1 MSAIFRVAIKEAVSQ
16 GGEAGVNKAF
26 RDTIMRE
33 GVASMSDRQAALTIS
48 NALNLSGVANIPK
61 SSFLKEIDEIPEA
74 SLEKALA
81 KTAKTSPEQFDDVIR
96 RLHNGD
102 EASQTALRQ
111 FYTDN
116 PSLQSRIKVAVGDNA
131 GSFFKGI
138 DDLTEEQLKNLGAA
152 QKLTRAGFAAA
163 DGGKKF
169 VMVVAD
175 SIGSGRAFN
184 WLRLIGGGVGLWVF
198 LDVMSGVLGKTKLE
212 FFSDLFEFI
221 KDPSAALFAN
231 DDGSGVNGSWELTGL
246 GQMVFGTVALFG
258 VVVAVKLIKTLKPSE
273 A

>member
-138 DDLTEEQLKNLGAA
+138 DELTPAQRKAA
-152 QKLTRAGFAAA
+152 TKEMAKPHFNKA
-163 DGGKKF
+163 DGGRAWFGKVWDSMTVKNLESATGAAKNIGWLSLT
-169 VMVVAD
+169 VGVA
-175 SIGSGRAFN
+175 
-184 WLRLIGGGVGLWVF
+184 WT
-198 LDVMSGVLGKTKLE
+198 VMSVIGFLTGKDMVEIFSDFFEFVKNPAGVLFDGETGDWTLTSLGK
-212 FFSDLFEFI
+212 
-221 KDPSAALFAN
+221 
-231 DDGSGVNGSWELTGL
+231 GV
-246 GQMVFGTVALFG
+246 FG
-258 VVVAVKLIKTLKPSE
+258 VVAILGVAAAVKVFKTLTPSE

>member
-16 GGEAGVNKAF
+16 GGDAGVTLAF
-26 RDTIMRE
+26 RDTIMRD
-33 GVASMSDRQAALTIS
+33 GVASMSDRQAALRIS

-61 SSFLKEIDEIPEA
+61 SSFLTEIDEIPEA

-152 QKLTRAGFAAA
+152 QKLTRAGFA
-163 DGGKKF
+163 GG
-169 VMVVAD
+169 
-175 SIGSGRAFN
+175 
-184 WLRLIGGGVGLWVF
+184 
-198 LDVMSGVLGKTKLE
+198 
-212 FFSDLFEFI
+212 
-221 KDPSAALFAN
+221 
-231 DDGSGVNGSWELTGL
+231 
-246 GQMVFGTVALFG
+246 
-258 VVVAVKLIKTLKPSE
+258 
-273 A
+273 